1 MKALCCHWRSKRGR
15 GKKHLLKS
23 TMLLFKRW
31 KKKSR
36 KTMKESETESYSEAL
51 EKFVKWRKMNMLS
64 REASNDETS
73 GSKSNQAAVTEADLN
88 KTLNDF
94 VTWNPYENV
103 GNEICDKCF
112 EHTYDVPYE
121 YESGPEYSTIPT
133 PPSSSQALS
142 SPSSPPLSQ
151 IIITD
156 LDASQS
162 NKITQDAFDFLIG
175 TWGDVQ
181 LNDISPF
188 VFANSYVQHGEF
200 HSDSVSFISAMGST
214 KDTYAGE
221 RNNFDALR
229 QCRHPNIVLLMGI
242 ILDSYSKLTAL
253 LVEPLKCSLYDMI
266 YQESNYMDLRQCHTY
281 LEQLANAVGYLHL
294 KRILHT
300 NICSENVI
308 ISRLSQTVKLAGFE
322 LCITIDGA
330 SIFPYFSHNPA
341 NRATYCKHYYQ
352 APELLSPPMK
362 PTIQSDI
369 YGVCLLLWEML
380 NCHLPYVHL
389 SQAELAKLK
398 CATLTIFRKRRCI
411 PFKTVLE
418 KGLAIPANLRYSDII
433 SLKTDLKTIG
443 ELDLTAYDDQAN
455 TTKHTNETAQH
466 HFRSNLYRVNIIVS
480 SKVNENQTLDD
491 ISEVFKDFY
500 IDDDLSESNNVNI
513 ALRIN

>member
-1 MKALCCHWRSKRGR
+1 
-15 GKKHLLKS
+15 
-23 TMLLFKRW
+23 
-31 KKKSR
+31 
-36 KTMKESETESYSEAL
+36 MKESEKESYLEAL

-64 REASNDETS
+64 REASSNDETN
-73 GSKSNQAAVTEADLN
+73 GSKLNQAAVTEADLN

-94 VTWNPYENV
+94 INCNHYENV
-103 GNEICDKCF
+103 GDKCF

-121 YESGPEYSTIPT
+121 YESDAEYSTIPI
-133 PPSSSQALS
+133 PSSSSQPPLS
-142 SPSSPPLSQ
+142 PPSPPLSQ

-162 NKITQDAFDFLIG
+162 NNITHDDFDFLMG

-188 VFANSYVQHGEF
+188 TFANSYVQHGEF
-200 HSDSVSFISAMGST
+200 HSDSVSVMSAMSST

-221 RNNFDALR
+221 CNNFYALK

-242 ILDSYSKLTAL
+242 ILDDYSKLTAL

-266 YQESNYMDLRQCHTY
+266 YQEKSYMDLRQCHNY

-330 SIFPYFSHNPA
+330 SAFSYFSHNPA
-341 NRATYCKHYYQ
+341 NRATYTKHYYQ

-362 PTIQSDI
+362 PAIQSDI

-389 SQAELAKLK
+389 SQDELAKLK
-398 CATLTIFRKRRCI
+398 GTTLTVFRKRRCI

-418 KGLAIPANLRYSDII
+418 KGLAIPAELRYLDIR
-433 SLKTDLKTIG
+433 SLKIDLKIIG
-443 ELDLTAYDDQAN
+443 KLDLTAYDDQAN
-455 TTKHTNETAQH
+455 TTKHANGTARH
-466 HFRSNLYRVNIIVS
+466 HIRSNLYRVNIIVS
-480 SKVNENQTLDD
+480 SKTNDNQTLDD
-491 ISEVFKDFY
+491 ISEAFSDFY
-500 IDDDLSESNNVNI
+500 IDDDLNESNNVNI